1 MASSAQVSPAQRE
14 MRKPDF
20 PAVVHTYT
28 DLLRLLRE
36 QPHGDAAH
44 LAGLTGR
51 VTSNVRRDMHKLIA
65 AGVVEHDGACW
76 LLTDKGRQWV
86 AGQDVAEGLASADGS
101 ASPVTR
107 WPVDKIRPNPAN
119 RPVDRE
125 TIPDLA
131 LSIIGAG
138 DVLQPLIL
146 TPADAN
152 GVRMILAGERR
163 WRAVRFIMDQD
174 AEAHNENVLDGEPVF
189 FNDSLPVDLE
199 PGVPF
204 IEREA
209 TEAEALQITIIENS
223 QRQDLSP
230 WEDAQ
235 LLLQLQTAT
244 GWNASELARQIGRA
258 AEGERSGLRDVQTK
272 LKVAREASPAA
283 IAAYLE
289 NRSWDQL
296 RNSVSQPKP
305 QTMSDPVAEY
315 GAAALK
321 PNEPTPLEQAIEDA
335 PETDQRLAWL
345 ADQKRRLWPFLDAL
359 TPKQLLVLVEVGDL
373 IARTNLKTSRYEAA
387 CGDSYPDATKC
398 ARHLVEN
405 AGLGFTHFQGEHT
418 VTLADATWD
427 WLIEKGLIRELTGAD
442 DHRLGLLRQEALGI
456 GAEAKLRQFGG
467 YWTEWLNNGPDAVQ
481 TQQDAPSQTDGR
493 PLYVTDTPWK
503 PIENLRMNTG
513 AGAWVELLV
522 YQCGHDALFHARVK
536 SASGSESAQ
545 CDQPAATR
553 AAAIAEAAKR
563 AQVIVRPARDAALM
577 AWLDARIGPH
587 VVNGIDYGNATR
599 AQEARYAAGILQ
611 RPAANYGASSRS
623 ETLPLSAEPGSEAML
638 PATTIERLPAT
649 AREELAEQR
658 LERLGAAL
666 QILTDRLEPLLAVLR
681 GDRTEDG
688 LITIETDD
696 ADYYEREISEA
707 CAWAE
712 DALAE
717 TTTVFDGH
725 GEEIGRP
732 DIGAPAVPIRKS
744 ITADFI
750 VCLEDGRKFKSL
762 KRHLRTRYNL
772 SPEEYRRRWGLPA
785 DYPMVAPNYAK
796 AREDLVRQMGLG
808 RTGAR

>member
-14 MRKPDF
+14 VRKPDF

-86 AGQDVAEGLASADGS
+86 AGQDVAEGLVSADGS
-101 ASPVTR
+101 AAPVTR

-163 WRAVRFIMDQD
+163 WRAVRLIMDQD
-174 AEAHNENVLDGEPVF
+174 AETHNENVLDGEPVF

-244 GWNASELARQIGRA
+244 DWNASELARNIGRA

-305 QTMSDPVAEY
+305 QTMSDLVAEY
-315 GAAALK
+315 GASVMAKTPEHSDPDQPEMFDDPMSSTWVGRQRTRIWPACDALK
-321 PNEPTPLEQAIEDA
+321 LRELLALVETADKILRSPAPGFGRRTVCALRRADRFSQHLIENVGYGFQSGGGEPEQVTVSEEAWE
-335 PETDQRLAWL
+335 WL
-345 ADQKRRLWPFLDAL
+345 ARRGYL
-359 TPKQLLVLVEVGDL
+359 
-373 IARTNLKTSRYEAA
+373 S
-387 CGDSYPDATKC
+387 
-398 ARHLVEN
+398 
-405 AGLGFTHFQGEHT
+405 
-418 VTLADATWD
+418 ADGVDPT
-427 WLIEKGLIRELTGAD
+427 
-442 DHRLGLLRQEALGI
+442 RLGLLRQEALGI
-456 GAEAKLRQFGG
+456 GAEAKLRQSGR
-467 YWTEWLNNGPDAVQ
+467 YWAEWLNLDPA
-481 TQQDAPSQTDGR
+481 TQETA
-493 PLYVTDTPWK
+493 K
-503 PIENLRMNTG
+503 PVPT
-513 AGAWVELLV
+513 
-522 YQCGHDALFHARVK
+522 
-536 SASGSESAQ
+536 
-545 CDQPAATR
+545 
-553 AAAIAEAAKR
+553 
-563 AQVIVRPARDAALM
+563 
-577 AWLDARIGPH
+577 GPH

-599 AQEARYAAGILQ
+599 AHEARYAAGILQ
-611 RPAANYGASSRS
+611 RPAANYGSSRS
-623 ETLPLSAEPGSEAML
+623 ETPAPSAEPSAEARL
-638 PATTIERLPAT
+638 PATTIELRPAT

-658 LERLGAAL
+658 FERLGAAL
-666 QILTDRLEPLLAVLR
+666 QVLTDRLEPLLAILR
-681 GDRTEDG
+681 GDGTEDG

-696 ADYYEREISEA
+696 ADHYDQEISEA

-725 GEEIGRP
+725 GEEMARP

-750 VCLEDGRKFKSL
+750 ICLEDGRKFKSL

-796 AREDLVRQMGLG
+796 AREDLARQMGLS
-808 RTGAR
+808 RAGAR

>member
-101 ASPVTR
+101 AAPVTR

-119 RPVDRE
+119 RPVDRQ

-146 TPADAN
+146 TPPDAN

-163 WRAVRFIMDQD
+163 WRAVRFIMNQD

-199 PGVPF
+199 HGVPF

-244 GWNASELARQIGRA
+244 GWNASELARNIGRA

-296 RNSVSQPKP
+296 RNSVSQPRP
-305 QTMSDPVAEY
+305 QTLSDQVAEY
-315 GAAALK
+315 GAASLK
-321 PNEPTPLEQAIEDA
+321 PGDPTPLEQAIEIAAA
-335 PETDQRLAWL
+335 PEAEDFADAYRRRIRTAIDNLNAKQFLA
-345 ADQKRRLWPFLDAL
+345 
-359 TPKQLLVLVEVGDL
+359 LVEVADHVTRHALDDGY
-373 IARTNLKTSRYEAA
+373 APCRVSQ
-387 CGDSYPDATKC
+387 PDPTKS
-398 ARHLVEN
+398 ADHLVTH
-405 AGLGFTHFQGEHT
+405 AGLGFRYYAKQDSVRLGAEAIDY
-418 VTLADATWD
+418 LR
-427 WLIEKGLIRELTGAD
+427 EKGLLQPDGRGVVD
-442 DHRLGLLRQEALGI
+442 YRLGLLRQEALGI
-456 GAEAKLRQFGG
+456 GAEAELRQSGR
-467 YWTEWLNNGPDAVQ
+467 YWTAWLNLSDETPDAP
-481 TQQDAPSQTDGR
+481 AP
-493 PLYVTDTPWK
+493 K
-503 PIENLRMNTG
+503 PPPT
-513 AGAWVELLV
+513 
-522 YQCGHDALFHARVK
+522 
-536 SASGSESAQ
+536 
-545 CDQPAATR
+545 
-553 AAAIAEAAKR
+553 
-563 AQVIVRPARDAALM
+563 
-577 AWLDARIGPH
+577 GPH

-623 ETLPLSAEPGSEAML
+623 ETPALSAEPTSEATL

-707 CAWAE
+707 CTWAE

>member
-1 MASSAQVSPAQRE
+1 MASSAQASPAQRE

-76 LLTDKGRQWV
+76 ILTDKGRQWV

-101 ASPVTR
+101 AAPVTR

-119 RPVDRE
+119 RPVDRQ

-146 TPADAN
+146 TPPDAN

-189 FNDSLPVDLE
+189 FNDSLPLDLE

-244 GWNASELARQIGRA
+244 GWNASELARNIGRA

-305 QTMSDPVAEY
+305 QTMSDLVAEY

-321 PNEPTPLEQAIEDA
+321 PNEPTPLERAIEDA
-335 PETDQRLAWL
+335 PETDQSLAWL

-405 AGLGFTHFQGEHT
+405 AGLGFTHFQGNHT

-427 WLIEKGLIRELTGAD
+427 WLIEKGLIRELAGAD

-456 GAEAKLRQFGG
+456 GAEAKLRQSGR
-467 YWTEWLNNGPDAVQ
+467 YWAEWLNLDPA
-481 TQQDAPSQTDGR
+481 TQETA
-493 PLYVTDTPWK
+493 K
-503 PIENLRMNTG
+503 PVPT
-513 AGAWVELLV
+513 
-522 YQCGHDALFHARVK
+522 
-536 SASGSESAQ
+536 
-545 CDQPAATR
+545 
-553 AAAIAEAAKR
+553 
-563 AQVIVRPARDAALM
+563 
-577 AWLDARIGPH
+577 GPH

-611 RPAANYGASSRS
+611 RPAANYGSTSRHDAPPAPAPAPEPPGPSRIGTDGHPHFEPGRPLVEAFMDEDQKASS
-623 ETLPLSAEPGSEAML
+623 
-638 PATTIERLPAT
+638 
-649 AREELAEQR
+649 REELAEQR

-666 QILTDRLEPLLAVLR
+666 QVLTDRLEPLLAILR

-725 GEEIGRP
+725 GEEIARP

-785 DYPMVAPNYAK
+785 DYPMVAPHYAK

>member
-86 AGQDVAEGLASADGS
+86 AGQDVAEGLALADGS

-146 TPADAN
+146 TPPDAN

-163 WRAVRFIMDQD
+163 WRAVCHIMDQD

-199 PGVPF
+199 AGVPF

-244 GWNASELARQIGRA
+244 GWNASELARNIGRA

-305 QTMSDPVAEY
+305 QTMSDPVAEH
-315 GAAALK
+315 GANVIATLTPAV
-321 PNEPTPLEQAIEDA
+321 TPLEQAI
-335 PETDQRLAWL
+335 
-345 ADQKRRLWPFLDAL
+345 
-359 TPKQLLVLVEVGDL
+359 
-373 IARTNLKTSRYEAA
+373 
-387 CGDSYPDATKC
+387 
-398 ARHLVEN
+398 
-405 AGLGFTHFQGEHT
+405 
-418 VTLADATWD
+418 
-427 WLIEKGLIRELTGAD
+427 
-442 DHRLGLLRQEALGI
+442 
-456 GAEAKLRQFGG
+456 
-467 YWTEWLNNGPDAVQ
+467 
-481 TQQDAPSQTDGR
+481 
-493 PLYVTDTPWK
+493 
-503 PIENLRMNTG
+503 
-513 AGAWVELLV
+513 
-522 YQCGHDALFHARVK
+522 
-536 SASGSESAQ
+536 
-545 CDQPAATR
+545 AATDRGPMR
-553 AAAIAEAAKR
+553 AAAFGVPEDFTCFADGKYGNDAYAVAAEWIEPGSLETFALDHKTQGDHDFPRAQIQVARIRGSDGWIEDSGYSLSNIGHHARLKGVHSANTTAFASRAEALEHAAERIRSSIGRNERKG
-563 AQVIVRPARDAALM
+563 VPADIE
-577 AWLDARIGPH
+577 AWLRQILGQPAMPTGPH
-587 VVNGIDYGNATR
+587 VVNGVDYGNATR

-623 ETLPLSAEPGSEAML
+623 KTPALSAEPGAEATL
-638 PATTIERLPAT
+638 PATTIERLPVT

-666 QILTDRLEPLLAVLR
+666 QVLTDRLEPLLAVLR

-707 CAWAE
+707 CTWAE

-785 DYPMVAPNYAK
+785 DYPMIAPNYAK

>member
-1 MASSAQVSPAQRE
+1 

-28 DLLRLLRE
+28 DVLRLLRG

-51 VTSNVRRDMHKLIA
+51 VASNVRRDMHKLID
-65 AGVVEHDGACW
+65 AGVIEHDGACW
-76 LLTDKGRQWV
+76 SLTDKGRQWV
-86 AGQDVAEGLASADGS
+86 AGQDVAEGLASADG
-101 ASPVTR
+101 AAAAVLR

-138 DVLQPLIL
+138 DILQPLIL
-146 TPADAN
+146 TPPDAN

-163 WRAVRFIMDQD
+163 WRAVRHIMDQN
-174 AEAHNENVLDGEPVF
+174 AEAHNENVLEGEPVF

-199 PGVPF
+199 AGVPF
-204 IEREA
+204 VEREA

-244 GWNASELARQIGRA
+244 GWNASELARNIGRA

-305 QTMSDPVAEY
+305 QTMSDQVAEY
-315 GAAALK
+315 GAALLK
-321 PNEPTPLEQAIEDA
+321 PGEPTPLEQAIEAA
-335 PETDQRLAWL
+335 PTPSAWL
-345 ADQKRRLWPFLDAL
+345 AEQKERLWPSLDAL
-359 TPKQLLVLVEVGDL
+359 RPKQLLVLVEVGDL
-373 IARTNLKTSRYEAA
+373 IARTNVKTTRYEAPCA
-387 CGDSYPDATKC
+387 ESYPDPTKC
-398 ARHLVEN
+398 AQFLTEN
-405 AGLGFTHFQGEHT
+405 AGLGFTHLRDEHT

-427 WLIEKGLIRELTGAD
+427 WLIGQGLISELTGAVP
-442 DHRLGLLRQEALGI
+442 HRLGLLRQEALGI
-456 GAEAKLRQFGG
+456 GAEAALRQSGR
-467 YWTEWLNNGPDAVQ
+467 YWTEWLNLDAAPNKASAAKP
-481 TQQDAPSQTDGR
+481 APS
-493 PLYVTDTPWK
+493 
-503 PIENLRMNTG
+503 
-513 AGAWVELLV
+513 
-522 YQCGHDALFHARVK
+522 
-536 SASGSESAQ
+536 
-545 CDQPAATR
+545 
-553 AAAIAEAAKR
+553 
-563 AQVIVRPARDAALM
+563 
-577 AWLDARIGPH
+577 GPH
-587 VVNGIDYGNATR
+587 VVNGVDYGNATR

-611 RPAANYGASSRS
+611 RPAANYGSSSRS
-623 ETLPLSAEPGSEAML
+623 ETPAPSAEPSAETLL
-638 PATTIERLPAT
+638 PATMIEMRPAS

-666 QILTDRLEPLLAVLR
+666 QVLTERLEPLLAALG

-688 LITIETDD
+688 LITLETDD

-707 CAWAE
+707 CQWAE

-717 TTTVFDGH
+717 TSTVFDGW
-725 GEEIGRP
+725 GEETTRTGLS
-732 DIGAPAVPIRKS
+732 DPAVPIRKS
-744 ITADFI
+744 ITPDFI

-772 SPEEYRRRWGLPA
+772 SPEAYRQRWGLPA

-796 AREDLVRQMGLG
+796 AREDLARQMGLS
-808 RTGAR
+808 RAGAR

>member
-1 MASSAQVSPAQRE
+1 

-28 DLLRLLRE
+28 DVLRLLRD

-51 VTSNVRRDMHKLIA
+51 VASNVRRDMHKLID
-65 AGVVEHDGACW
+65 AGVIEHDGACW
-76 LLTDKGRQWV
+76 SLTDKGRQWV
-86 AGQDVAEGLASADGS
+86 AGQDVAEGLASADG
-101 ASPVTR
+101 AAAAVLR

-138 DVLQPLIL
+138 DILQPLIL

-163 WRAVRFIMDQD
+163 WRAVRHIMDQD
-174 AEAHNENVLDGEPVF
+174 AEAHNENVLEGEPVF

-199 PGVPF
+199 AGVPF
-204 IEREA
+204 VEREA

-244 GWNASELARQIGRA
+244 GWNASELARNIGRA

-296 RNSVSQPKP
+296 RNSVSQPKAP
-305 QTMSDPVAEY
+305 PLSDQVAEF
-315 GAAALK
+315 GATSLK
-321 PNEPTPLEQAIEDA
+321 PGEPTPLKQAIEIAAASEAEDFADA
-335 PETDQRLAWL
+335 YRRRVRTAIDNLNAKQFLA
-345 ADQKRRLWPFLDAL
+345 
-359 TPKQLLVLVEVGDL
+359 LVEVADHVTRHALDDGY
-373 IARTNLKTSRYEAA
+373 APCRVSQ
-387 CGDSYPDATKC
+387 PDPTKS
-398 ARHLVEN
+398 ADHLVTH
-405 AGLGFTHFQGEHT
+405 AGLGFRYYAKQDSVRLGAEAIDY
-418 VTLADATWD
+418 LR
-427 WLIEKGLIRELTGAD
+427 EKGLLQPDGRGVVD
-442 DHRLGLLRQEALGI
+442 YRLGLLRQEALGI
-456 GAEAKLRQFGG
+456 GAEAELRQSGR
-467 YWTEWLNNGPDAVQ
+467 YWTAWLNLSDESR
-481 TQQDAPSQTDGR
+481 DAPAS
-493 PLYVTDTPWK
+493 K
-503 PIENLRMNTG
+503 PAPT
-513 AGAWVELLV
+513 
-522 YQCGHDALFHARVK
+522 
-536 SASGSESAQ
+536 
-545 CDQPAATR
+545 
-553 AAAIAEAAKR
+553 
-563 AQVIVRPARDAALM
+563 
-577 AWLDARIGPH
+577 GPH

-599 AQEARYAAGILQ
+599 ANEARYAAGILL
-611 RPAANYGASSRS
+611 RPSANYGAAPRR
-623 ETLPLSAEPGSEAML
+623 ETPPPVAEPGDADTPS
-638 PATTIERLPAT
+638 PAPS

-666 QILTDRLEPLLAVLR
+666 QVLTERLEPLLAVLR
-681 GDRTEDG
+681 GHRTDDG
-688 LITIETDD
+688 LVTLETDD
-696 ADYYEREISEA
+696 AEYYEGEISEA
-707 CAWAE
+707 CQWAE

-717 TTTVFDGH
+717 TSTVFDGW
-725 GEEIGRP
+725 GEETPRAHL
-732 DIGAPAVPIRKS
+732 GAPAVPIRQS
-744 ITADFI
+744 ITADHI

-772 SPEEYRRRWGLPA
+772 SPDEYRRRWGLPA

-796 AREDLVRQMGLG
+796 AREDLARQMGLS
-808 RTGAR
+808 RAGAR

>member
-1 MASSAQVSPAQRE
+1 MASSAQASPAPRE

-28 DLLRLLRE
+28 DVLRLLRE

-51 VTSNVRRDMHKLIA
+51 VASNVRRDMHKLID
-65 AGVVEHDGACW
+65 AGVIEHDGACW
-76 LLTDKGRQWV
+76 SLTDKGRQWV
-86 AGQDVAEGLASADGS
+86 AGQDVAEGLASADGG
-101 ASPVTR
+101 AAAVLR

-146 TPADAN
+146 TPPDAN

-163 WRAVRFIMDQD
+163 WRAVRHIMDQD
-174 AEAHNENVLDGEPVF
+174 AEAHNENVLEGEPVF
-189 FNDSLPVDLE
+189 FTDSLPVDLE

-204 IEREA
+204 VEREA

-235 LLLQLQTAT
+235 LLLRLQTAT
-244 GWNASELARQIGRA
+244 GWNASELARNIGRA

-305 QTMSDPVAEY
+305 QTMSDLVAEY
-315 GAAALK
+315 GAAALT
-321 PNEPTPLEQAIEDA
+321 PSEPTPLEQAIEDA
-335 PETDQRLAWL
+335 PKTNRNLAWL
-345 ADQKRRLWPFLDAL
+345 ADQKRRLWPLLDAL

-398 ARHLVEN
+398 VQHLVEN
-405 AGLGFTHFQGEHT
+405 AGLGFTHFQGEHS
-418 VTLADATWD
+418 VHIADATWD
-427 WLIEKGLIRELTGAD
+427 WLIDKGLIRELTGAD

-456 GAEAKLRQFGG
+456 GAEAKLRQTSR
-467 YWTEWLNNGPDAVQ
+467 YWTAWLNLDDAP
-481 TQQDAPSQTDGR
+481 QDAPAPKTL
-493 PLYVTDTPWK
+493 PT
-503 PIENLRMNTG
+503 
-513 AGAWVELLV
+513 
-522 YQCGHDALFHARVK
+522 
-536 SASGSESAQ
+536 
-545 CDQPAATR
+545 
-553 AAAIAEAAKR
+553 
-563 AQVIVRPARDAALM
+563 
-577 AWLDARIGPH
+577 GPH
-587 VVNGIDYGNATR
+587 VVNGVDYGNATR

-611 RPAANYGASSRS
+611 RPAANYGSSSRS
-623 ETLPLSAEPGSEAML
+623 ETPTPSAETSAETSL
-638 PATTIERLPAT
+638 PATTIEMRPAS
-649 AREELAEQR
+649 AREELAEQH

-666 QILTDRLEPLLAVLR
+666 QVLTDRLEPLLAILR

-688 LITIETDD
+688 VITIETDD
-696 ADYYEREISEA
+696 ADYYEREVSEA

-712 DALAE
+712 DALAD
-717 TTTVFDGH
+717 TSTVFDGW
-725 GEEIGRP
+725 GDATTRTSLSE
-732 DIGAPAVPIRKS
+732 PAVPIRKS

-772 SPEEYRRRWGLPA
+772 SPDEYRRRWGLPA

-796 AREDLVRQMGLG
+796 AREDLARQMGLG
-808 RTGAR
+808 RAGGR

>member
-1 MASSAQVSPAQRE
+1 

-28 DLLRLLRE
+28 DVLRLLRE
-36 QPHGDAAH
+36 QPQGDAGH
-44 LAGLTGR
+44 LARLTGR
-51 VTSNVRRDMHKLIA
+51 DGSNVRRDMHKLIA
-65 AGVVEHDGACW
+65 AGVIEHDGACW

-86 AGQDVAEGLASADGS
+86 AGQDVAEGLATVDGS
-101 ASPVTR
+101 AVPVTR
-107 WPVDKIRPNPAN
+107 WPVDQIRPNPAN
-119 RPVDRE
+119 RPVDRD

-131 LSIIGAG
+131 LSIIGAD

-146 TPADAN
+146 TPPDAN

-163 WRAVRFIMDQD
+163 WRAVRHIMETGS
-174 AEAHNENVLDGEPVF
+174 A
-189 FNDSLPVDLE
+189 LPAALT

-235 LLLQLQTAT
+235 LLLQLQAAT
-244 GWNASELARQIGRA
+244 GWNASELARNIGRA

-305 QTMSDPVAEY
+305 QTMSDLVAEY
-315 GAAALK
+315 GAASLK
-321 PNEPTPLEQAIEDA
+321 PGEPPPLEQAIEIAAASEAEDFADA
-335 PETDQRLAWL
+335 YRRRIRKAIDNLNAKQFLA
-345 ADQKRRLWPFLDAL
+345 
-359 TPKQLLVLVEVGDL
+359 LVEVADHVTRHALDDGY
-373 IARTNLKTSRYEAA
+373 APCRVSQ
-387 CGDSYPDATKC
+387 PDPTKS
-398 ARHLVEN
+398 ADHLVTH
-405 AGLGFTHFQGEHT
+405 AGLGFRYYAKQDSVHLGAEAIDY
-418 VTLADATWD
+418 LR
-427 WLIEKGLIRELTGAD
+427 EKGLLQPDGRGVVD
-442 DHRLGLLRQEALGI
+442 YRLGLLRQEALGI
-456 GAEAKLRQFGG
+456 GAEAELRQSGR
-467 YWTEWLNNGPDAVQ
+467 YWTAWLNLSDETPDAP
-481 TQQDAPSQTDGR
+481 AP
-493 PLYVTDTPWK
+493 K
-503 PIENLRMNTG
+503 PPP
-513 AGAWVELLV
+513 
-522 YQCGHDALFHARVK
+522 
-536 SASGSESAQ
+536 S
-545 CDQPAATR
+545 
-553 AAAIAEAAKR
+553 
-563 AQVIVRPARDAALM
+563 
-577 AWLDARIGPH
+577 GPH
-587 VVNGIDYGNATR
+587 VVNGVDYGNATR

-623 ETLPLSAEPGSEAML
+623 ETPALSAEPGAEATL
-638 PATTIERLPAT
+638 PATTTELLPAT

-666 QILTDRLEPLLAVLR
+666 QVLTDRLEPLLAILR
-681 GDRTEDG
+681 GDRTDDG
-688 LITIETDD
+688 LVTLETDD
-696 ADYYEREISEA
+696 AEYYEHEISEA

-725 GEEIGRP
+725 GEEIGRA
-732 DIGAPAVPIRKS
+732 DIGAPAVPIRQS
-744 ITADFI
+744 ITADHI

-796 AREDLVRQMGLG
+796 AREDLVRRMALRQAGT
-808 RTGAR
+808 R

>member
-1 MASSAQVSPAQRE
+1 MASSAQASPAQRE

-28 DLLRLLRE
+28 DVLRLLRG

-51 VTSNVRRDMHKLIA
+51 VASNVRRDMHKLIA
-65 AGVVEHDGACW
+65 AGVIEHVGAVW
-76 LLTDKGRQWV
+76 TLTDKGRQWV
-86 AGQDVAEGLASADGS
+86 AGQDVAEGLASADG
-101 ASPVTR
+101 AAAAVLR

-138 DVLQPLIL
+138 DILQPLIL
-146 TPADAN
+146 TPPDAN

-163 WRAVRFIMDQD
+163 WRAVRHIMDQD
-174 AEAHNENVLDGEPVF
+174 AEAHNENVLEGEPVF

-199 PGVPF
+199 AGVPF
-204 IEREA
+204 VEREA

-244 GWNASELARQIGRA
+244 GWNASELARNIGRA

-283 IAAYLE
+283 IAVYLE

-296 RNSVSQPKP
+296 RSSVSQPKAP
-305 QTMSDPVAEY
+305 PLSDQVAEF
-315 GAAALK
+315 GAASLK
-321 PNEPTPLEQAIEDA
+321 PGEPTPLEQAIEEAQQLYTVADFGVPA
-335 PETDQRLAWL
+335 DWKAEDLGAAAAWL
-345 ADQKRRLWPFLDAL
+345 ETGTLEML
-359 TPKQLLVLVEVGDL
+359 T
-373 IARTNLKTSRYEAA
+373 
-387 CGDSYPDATKC
+387 C
-398 ARHLVEN
+398 
-405 AGLGFTHFQGEHT
+405 
-418 VTLADATWD
+418 
-427 WLIEKGLIRELTGAD
+427 
-442 DHRLGLLRQEALGI
+442 
-456 GAEAKLRQFGG
+456 
-467 YWTEWLNNGPDAVQ
+467 
-481 TQQDAPSQTDGR
+481 TDGR
-493 PLYVTDTPWK
+493 VSATIYVAQLK
-503 PIENLRMNTG
+503 GG
-513 AGAWVELLV
+513 ACWLNGTS
-522 YQCGHDALFHARVK
+522 HT
-536 SASGSESAQ
+536 
-545 CDQPAATR
+545 AATSGHSSSLNGVWR
-553 AAAIAEAAKR
+553 SAAPAFVSRKRAIEAAAAYLKLTYGAHLTKR
-563 AQVIVRPARDAALM
+563 IRD
-577 AWLDARIGPH
+577 WLSDPEGAPTGPH

-599 AQEARYAAGILQ
+599 ANEARYAAGILQ
-611 RPAANYGASSRS
+611 RPSANYGSASRR
-623 ETLPLSAEPGSEAML
+623 EPPAPAAEPANVATPP
-638 PATTIERLPAT
+638 PAPAPAPS

-666 QILTDRLEPLLAVLR
+666 QVLSERLEPLLAVLR
-681 GDRTEDG
+681 GDRTDDG
-688 LITIETDD
+688 LVTLETDD
-696 ADYYEREISEA
+696 AEYYEGEISEA
-707 CAWAE
+707 CQWAE
-712 DALAE
+712 DALAA
-717 TTTVFDGH
+717 TSTVFDGW
-725 GEEIGRP
+725 GEEIGRA

-772 SPEEYRRRWGLPA
+772 SPEAYRQRWGLPA

-796 AREDLVRQMGLG
+796 AREDLARQMGLS
-808 RTGAR
+808 RAGAR

>member
-1 MASSAQVSPAQRE
+1 MASPAQRE

-28 DLLRLLRE
+28 DVLRLLRE

-51 VTSNVRRDMHKLIA
+51 VASNVRRDMHKLID
-65 AGVVEHDGACW
+65 AGVIEHDGACW

-86 AGQDVAEGLASADGS
+86 AGQDVAEGLASTDGS
-101 ASPVTR
+101 AAAVMR

-138 DVLQPLIL
+138 DILQPLIL
-146 TPADAN
+146 TPPDAN

-163 WRAVRFIMDQD
+163 WRAVRHIMDQD
-174 AEAHNENVLDGEPVF
+174 AEAHNENVLEGEPVF

-199 PGVPF
+199 AGVPF
-204 IEREA
+204 VEREA

-244 GWNASELARQIGRA
+244 GWNASELARNIGRA

-283 IAAYLE
+283 IAVYLE

-305 QTMSDPVAEY
+305 QTMSDQVAEY
-315 GAAALK
+315 GAALIK
-321 PNEPTPLEQAIEDA
+321 PGEPTPLEEAIEAA
-335 PETDQRLAWL
+335 PPPSAWL
-345 ADQKRRLWPFLDAL
+345 AEQKERLWPSLDAL
-359 TPKQLLVLVEVGDL
+359 RPKQLLVLVEVGDL
-373 IARTNLKTSRYEAA
+373 IARTNVKTTRYEAPCA
-387 CGDSYPDATKC
+387 ESFPDPTKC
-398 ARHLVEN
+398 AQFLIEN
-405 AGLGFTHFQGEHT
+405 AGLGFTHLRDEHT
-418 VTLADATWD
+418 VRLADATWD
-427 WLIEKGLIRELTGAD
+427 WLIRQGLIRELTGAVP
-442 DHRLGLLRQEALGI
+442 HRLGLLRQEALGI
-456 GAEAKLRQFGG
+456 GAEAALRQSGR
-467 YWTEWLNNGPDAVQ
+467 YWTEWLNLDAASNK
-481 TQQDAPSQTDGR
+481 TSAAKPAPS
-493 PLYVTDTPWK
+493 
-503 PIENLRMNTG
+503 
-513 AGAWVELLV
+513 
-522 YQCGHDALFHARVK
+522 
-536 SASGSESAQ
+536 
-545 CDQPAATR
+545 
-553 AAAIAEAAKR
+553 
-563 AQVIVRPARDAALM
+563 
-577 AWLDARIGPH
+577 GPH

-611 RPAANYGASSRS
+611 RPTANYGSSSRS
-623 ETLPLSAEPGSEAML
+623 ETPAPSAEPSAETSL
-638 PATTIERLPAT
+638 PATTIEMRPAT

-666 QILTDRLEPLLAVLR
+666 QVLTERLEPLLAALG

-688 LITIETDD
+688 LITLETDD

-707 CAWAE
+707 CQWAE

-717 TTTVFDGH
+717 TSTVFDGW
-725 GEEIGRP
+725 GEETTRTGLS
-732 DIGAPAVPIRKS
+732 DPAVPIRKS
-744 ITADFI
+744 ITPDFI

-772 SPEEYRRRWGLPA
+772 SPEAYRQRWGLPA

-796 AREDLVRQMGLG
+796 AREDLARQMGLS
-808 RTGAR
+808 RAGAR

>member
-1 MASSAQVSPAQRE
+1 MASPAQRE

-28 DLLRLLRE
+28 DVLRLLRE

-51 VTSNVRRDMHKLIA
+51 VASNVRRDMHKLIDA
-65 AGVVEHDGACW
+65 AVIKHDGACW
-76 LLTDKGRQWV
+76 SLTDKGRQWV

-101 ASPVTR
+101 AAAVMR

-138 DVLQPLIL
+138 DILQPLIL
-146 TPADAN
+146 TPPDAN

-163 WRAVRFIMDQD
+163 WRAVRHIMDQD
-174 AEAHNENVLDGEPVF
+174 AEAHNENVLEGEPVF

-199 PGVPF
+199 AGVPF
-204 IEREA
+204 VEREA

-244 GWNASELARQIGRA
+244 GWNASELARNIGRA

-296 RNSVSQPKP
+296 RSSVSQPKAP
-305 QTMSDPVAEY
+305 TLSDQVAEY
-315 GAAALK
+315 GAALIK
-321 PNEPTPLEQAIEDA
+321 PGEPTPLEEAIEAA
-335 PETDQRLAWL
+335 PPPSAWL
-345 ADQKRRLWPFLDAL
+345 AEQKERLWPSLDAL
-359 TPKQLLVLVEVGDL
+359 RPKQLLVLVEVGDL
-373 IARTNLKTSRYEAA
+373 IARTNVKTTRYEAPCA
-387 CGDSYPDATKC
+387 ESFPDPTKC
-398 ARHLVEN
+398 AQFLIEN
-405 AGLGFTHFQGEHT
+405 AGLGFTHLRDEHT
-418 VTLADATWD
+418 VRLADATWD
-427 WLIEKGLIRELTGAD
+427 WLIRQGLIRELTGAVP
-442 DHRLGLLRQEALGI
+442 HRLGLLRQEALGI
-456 GAEAKLRQFGG
+456 GAEAALRQSGR
-467 YWTEWLNNGPDAVQ
+467 YWTEWLNLDAASNK
-481 TQQDAPSQTDGR
+481 TSAAKPAPS
-493 PLYVTDTPWK
+493 
-503 PIENLRMNTG
+503 
-513 AGAWVELLV
+513 
-522 YQCGHDALFHARVK
+522 
-536 SASGSESAQ
+536 
-545 CDQPAATR
+545 
-553 AAAIAEAAKR
+553 
-563 AQVIVRPARDAALM
+563 
-577 AWLDARIGPH
+577 GPH

-611 RPAANYGASSRS
+611 RPAANYGSSRS
-623 ETLPLSAEPGSEAML
+623 ETPAPSAEPGFEATL
-638 PATTIERLPAT
+638 PATTIELLPAT

-666 QILTDRLEPLLAVLR
+666 QVLTDRLEPLLAILR

-707 CAWAE
+707 SAWAE

-725 GEEIGRP
+725 GEVIARP

-744 ITADFI
+744 ITPDFI

-772 SPEEYRRRWGLPA
+772 SPDEYRRRWGLPA

-796 AREDLVRQMGLG
+796 AREDLARQMGLS
-808 RTGAR
+808 RAGAR

>member
-1 MASSAQVSPAQRE
+1 MASSAQASPAQRE

-28 DLLRLLRE
+28 DVLRLLRE

-44 LAGLTGR
+44 LASLTGR
-51 VTSNVRRDMHKLIA
+51 VTSNVRRDWHKLIA
-65 AGVVEHDGACW
+65 AGVIEHAGAVW
-76 LLTDKGRQWV
+76 TLTDKGRQWV
-86 AGQDVAEGLASADGS
+86 AGQDVAEGLATADGS
-101 ASPVTR
+101 AIPVTR
-107 WPVDKIRPNPAN
+107 WPVDQIRPNPAN
-119 RPVDRE
+119 RPIDPE

-131 LSIIGAG
+131 LSIIGAD

-146 TPADAN
+146 TPPDAN

-163 WRAVRFIMDQD
+163 WRAVRHIVDQG
-174 AEAHNENVLDGEPVF
+174 EA
-189 FNDSLPVDLE
+189 LPAALT

-244 GWNASELARQIGRA
+244 GWNASELARNIGRA

-283 IAAYLE
+283 IAAYLD
-289 NRSWDQL
+289 NGSWDQL
-296 RNSVSQPKP
+296 RSSVSQPRA
-305 QTMSDPVAEY
+305 TTLSDQVAEY
-315 GAAALK
+315 GAASLK
-321 PNEPTPLEQAIEDA
+321 PGEPTPLEQTIEEAQQLYTVADFGVPA
-335 PETDQRLAWL
+335 DWKADDLGAAAAWL
-345 ADQKRRLWPFLDAL
+345 ETGTLEML
-359 TPKQLLVLVEVGDL
+359 T
-373 IARTNLKTSRYEAA
+373 
-387 CGDSYPDATKC
+387 C
-398 ARHLVEN
+398 
-405 AGLGFTHFQGEHT
+405 
-418 VTLADATWD
+418 
-427 WLIEKGLIRELTGAD
+427 
-442 DHRLGLLRQEALGI
+442 
-456 GAEAKLRQFGG
+456 
-467 YWTEWLNNGPDAVQ
+467 
-481 TQQDAPSQTDGR
+481 TDGR
-493 PLYVTDTPWK
+493 VSATIYVAQLKGGACWLNGTSHTGKTSGHSSSLNGVWRSAAPAFVSRK
-503 PIENLRMNTG
+503 RAIE
-513 AGAWVELLV
+513 
-522 YQCGHDALFHARVK
+522 
-536 SASGSESAQ
+536 
-545 CDQPAATR
+545 
-553 AAAIAEAAKR
+553 AAAAYLKLTYGAHLTKR
-563 AQVIVRPARDAALM
+563 IRD
-577 AWLDARIGPH
+577 WLSDPEGAPTGPH
-587 VVNGIDYGNATR
+587 VVNGINYGNATR
-599 AQEARYAAGILQ
+599 ANEARYAAGILQ
-611 RPAANYGASSRS
+611 RPAANYGSASRRD
-623 ETLPLSAEPGSEAML
+623 PPAPAAEPGDADT
-638 PATTIERLPAT
+638 PAPASS

-666 QILTDRLEPLLAVLR
+666 QVLTDRLEPLLAVLR

-696 ADYYEREISEA
+696 ADYYEREVSEA

-725 GEEIGRP
+725 GEEIARP

-796 AREDLVRQMGLG
+796 AREDLARQMGLS
-808 RTGAR
+808 RAGAR

>member
-1 MASSAQVSPAQRE
+1 MASSAQVSTTQASPAQRE

-44 LAGLTGR
+44 LASLTGR

-65 AGVVEHDGACW
+65 AGVIEHDGACW

-86 AGQDVAEGLASADGS
+86 AGQDVAEGLATADG
-101 ASPVTR
+101 APVPATR
-107 WPVDKIRPNPAN
+107 WPVDQIRPNPAN
-119 RPVDRE
+119 RPIDPE

-131 LSIIGAG
+131 LSIIGAD

-146 TPADAN
+146 TPPDAN

-163 WRAVRFIMDQD
+163 WRAVRHIM
-174 AEAHNENVLDGEPVF
+174 ETGSP
-189 FNDSLPVDLE
+189 LPVDLE

-235 LLLQLQTAT
+235 LLLQLHTAT
-244 GWNASELARQIGRA
+244 GWNASELARNIGRA

-305 QTMSDPVAEY
+305 QTMSDLVAEY
-315 GAAALK
+315 GAAALT
-321 PNEPTPLEQAIEDA
+321 PSEPTPLERAIEDA
-335 PETDQRLAWL
+335 PETNQSLAWL

-398 ARHLVEN
+398 AQHLVEN
-405 AGLGFTHFQGEHT
+405 AGLGFTHFQGNHT

-456 GAEAKLRQFGG
+456 GAEAKLRQSGR
-467 YWTEWLNNGPDAVQ
+467 YWAEWLNLDPA
-481 TQQDAPSQTDGR
+481 TQETA
-493 PLYVTDTPWK
+493 K
-503 PIENLRMNTG
+503 PVPT
-513 AGAWVELLV
+513 
-522 YQCGHDALFHARVK
+522 
-536 SASGSESAQ
+536 
-545 CDQPAATR
+545 
-553 AAAIAEAAKR
+553 
-563 AQVIVRPARDAALM
+563 
-577 AWLDARIGPH
+577 GPH

-611 RPAANYGASSRS
+611 RPAANYGSSRS
-623 ETLPLSAEPGSEAML
+623 ETPAPSAEPSAEATL
-638 PATTIERLPAT
+638 PATTIELLPAT
-649 AREELAEQR
+649 AREELADKR
-658 LERLGAAL
+658 LERLGATL
-666 QILTDRLEPLLAVLR
+666 QVLTDRLEPLLAILR

-696 ADYYEREISEA
+696 ADYYDREISEA

-717 TTTVFDGH
+717 ITTVFEGQ
-725 GEEIGRP
+725 GEEIARS

-796 AREDLVRQMGLG
+796 AREDLARQMGVS
-808 RTGAR
+808 RAGAR

>member
-1 MASSAQVSPAQRE
+1 MASSAPRE

-28 DLLRLLRE
+28 DVLRLLRG

-51 VTSNVRRDMHKLIA
+51 VASNVRRDMHKLID
-65 AGVVEHDGACW
+65 AGVIEHDGACW
-76 LLTDKGRQWV
+76 SLTDKGRQWV
-86 AGQDVAEGLASADGS
+86 AGQDVAEGLVSA
-101 ASPVTR
+101 AAAVLR

-138 DVLQPLIL
+138 DILHPLIL
-146 TPADAN
+146 TPPDAN

-163 WRAVRFIMDQD
+163 WRAVRHIMDQD
-174 AEAHNENVLDGEPVF
+174 AEAHNENVLEGEPVF

-199 PGVPF
+199 AGVPF
-204 IEREA
+204 VEREA

-244 GWNASELARQIGRA
+244 GWNASELARNIGRA

-305 QTMSDPVAEY
+305 QTMSDLVAEY
-315 GAAALK
+315 GTAALK
-321 PNEPTPLEQAIEDA
+321 PSEPTPLEQAMDA
-335 PETDQRLAWL
+335 THGGSDFATLSPFAELA
-345 ADQKRRLWPFLDAL
+345 
-359 TPKQLLVLVEVGDL
+359 LVEVIWAMRWAPFSPPGQETAVLTDGYIYMCPALSALTEQGYLEYLGWDLPNGQACVVRPTQKAVAWAEDRFLGGAPNLSSL
-373 IARTNLKTSRYEAA
+373 IAWREKVGPEPGSRMGA
-387 CGDSYPDATKC
+387 P
-398 ARHLVEN
+398 
-405 AGLGFTHFQGEHT
+405 
-418 VTLADATWD
+418 
-427 WLIEKGLIRELTGAD
+427 AD
-442 DHRLGLLRQEALGI
+442 DEGFI
-456 GAEAKLRQFGG
+456 
-467 YWTEWLNNGPDAVQ
+467 TSSLN
-481 TQQDAPSQTDGR
+481 
-493 PLYVTDTPWK
+493 
-503 PIENLRMNTG
+503 
-513 AGAWVELLV
+513 
-522 YQCGHDALFHARVK
+522 
-536 SASGSESAQ
+536 
-545 CDQPAATR
+545 
-553 AAAIAEAAKR
+553 AAARRKHLLAA
-563 AQVIVRPARDAALM
+563 PLPT
-577 AWLDARIGPH
+577 GPH
-587 VVNGIDYGNATR
+587 VVNGVDYGNATW

-611 RPAANYGASSRS
+611 RPAANYGSSSRS
-623 ETLPLSAEPGSEAML
+623 ETPASPAEPSAEPSL
-638 PATTIERLPAT
+638 PATTIEMLPAT

-666 QILTDRLEPLLAVLR
+666 QVLTDRLEPLLAILR

-696 ADYYEREISEA
+696 ADYYEREVSEA

-712 DALAE
+712 DALAD

-725 GEEIGRP
+725 GEEIVRP

-744 ITADFI
+744 IRPDFI
-750 VCLEDGRKFKSL
+750 VCLEDGRKFKSM

-772 SPEEYRRRWGLPA
+772 SPDEYRRRWGLPA

-796 AREDLVRQMGLG
+796 AREDLARQMGLS
-808 RTGAR
+808 RQTALNPGAR